1 MDQTRVLSIFLSVA
15 RSSSFTQAA
24 LAAGLTPP
32 AVSRAIAQLEQH
44 LGVRLLNRST
54 RKVSL
59 TDEGARLFEL
69 ADAGLRLL
77 DEAMDQTQYSKQ
89 EVAGVIRI
97 AASHSFGNR
106 QLIPMVRQFQVRY
119 PDIHFDLLFEDQ
131 FTDLITAK
139 IDVGFRSGNEPAA
152 NLIARSLGPIGL
164 SICASPDYL
173 KENGTPMNLAD
184 LLTHRCTGFRHP
196 NTGRVIPWELQI
208 DGEFIYQDVP
218 AVVSVNHVEAEVRA
232 VRAGLGIGQLPD
244 YMIAE
249 DLAAGALVQI
259 LPAYATSRQGVYMY
273 YPQRKQLP
281 TRVRHFIDFVM
292 QRAGDGWL
300 RN

>member
-15 RSSSFTQAA
+15 RTRSFTQAA
-24 LAAGLTPP
+24 LAVGLTPP

-77 DEAMDQTQYSKQ
+77 DEAMDQTKYSKQ
-89 EVAGVIRI
+89 DVAGVIRL

-106 QLIPMVRQFQVRY
+106 KLIPLLREFQVHY

-139 IDVGFRSGNEPAA
+139 IDVGFRSGNEPSA
-152 NLIARSLGPIGL
+152 NLIARSLGPIRL
-164 SICASPDYL
+164 SICASPEYL
-173 KENGTPMNLAD
+173 SEHGTPKSLAD

-196 NTGRVIPWELQI
+196 NTGRLVPWELQI
-208 DGEFIYQDVP
+208 DGDFIYQDVP
-218 AVVSVNHVEAEVRA
+218 AVISVNHVEAEVRA
-232 VRAGLGIGQLPD
+232 VRAGLGIGQLPE

-249 DLAAGALVQI
+249 DIAEGALVRV
-259 LPAYATSRQGVYMY
+259 LPEFATSRLGQYMY
-273 YPQRKQLP
+273 YPQRSQLP
-281 TRVRHFIDFVM
+281 ARVRTFIDFVM
-292 QRAGDGWL
+292 HQVDTGWM
-300 RN
+300 R

>member
-1 MDQTRVLSIFLSVA
+1 MAV
-15 RSSSFTQAA
+15 
-24 LAAGLTPP
+24 GLTPP
-32 AVSRAIAQLEQH
+32 AVSRAIAQLEHH

-59 TDEGARLFEL
+59 TDEGSRLYEL

-89 EVAGVIRI
+89 EVAGLIRI

-106 QLIPMVRQFQVRY
+106 QLIPLIRQFQKLY

-131 FTDLITAK
+131 FTDLVTAK
-139 IDVGFRSGNEPAA
+139 IDVGFRSGNEPGA

-173 KENGTPMNLAD
+173 REHGTPTSLAE

-196 NTGRVIPWELQI
+196 NTGRVVPWELQI

-218 AVVSVNHVEAEVRA
+218 AVVSLNQVEAEVRA

-249 DLAAGALVQI
+249 DLAAGGLVRI
-259 LPAYATSRQGVYMY
+259 LPAFATSRLGIYMY

-292 QRAGDGWL
+292 ERVRDGRL
-300 RN
+300 R

>member
-15 RSSSFTQAA
+15 RTRSFTQAA
-24 LAAGLTPP
+24 LAVGLTPP
-32 AVSRAIAQLEQH
+32 AVSRAIAQLEHH

-59 TDEGARLFEL
+59 TDEGTRLFEL

-77 DEAMDQTQYSKQ
+77 DEAMDQTKYSKQ
-89 EVAGVIRI
+89 DVAGMIRL

-106 QLIPMVRQFQVRY
+106 QLIPLLREFQVEY
-119 PDIHFDLLFEDQ
+119 PEIHFDLLFEDQ

-139 IDVGFRSGNEPAA
+139 IDVGFRSGNEPGA

-164 SICASPDYL
+164 SICASPAYL
-173 KENGTPMNLAD
+173 EAHGTPTNLAE

-196 NTGRVIPWELQI
+196 NTGRLIPWELQI

-218 AVVSVNHVEAEVRA
+218 TVISVNQVEAEVRA

-244 YMIAE
+244 YMIGE
-249 DLAAGALVQI
+249 DLAAGTLVRI
-259 LPAYATSRQGVYMY
+259 LPTFATSRLGLYMY

-292 QRAGDGWL
+292 HRVDSGWL
-300 RN
+300 R